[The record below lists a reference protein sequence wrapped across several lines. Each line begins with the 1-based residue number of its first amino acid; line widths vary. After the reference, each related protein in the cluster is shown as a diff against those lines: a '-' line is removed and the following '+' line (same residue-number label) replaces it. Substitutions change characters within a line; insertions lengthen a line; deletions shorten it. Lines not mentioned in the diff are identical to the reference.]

1 MMKKTVL
8 LAFVLIAVGCV
19 PEPRAEPRD
28 VETLQI
34 VDGVYLNPENG
45 EPYSGRVSGL
55 DSLSLV
61 CGFRFYGTL
70 RDGKFHGSYSL
81 RSTPE
86 IGHCLLS
93 VQPES
98 GEYRNGEKCGRWSEY
113 KRSPSGEVLLTPLSD
128 FWVTYPPCPPDP
140 AVGN

>member
-1 MMKKTVL
+1 MKKTVL
-8 LAFVLIAVGCV
+8 LALALMAVGCA

-28 VETLQI
+28 VETLQV

-45 EPYSGRVSGL
+45 EPYSGSVSGL

-70 RDGKFHGSYSL
+70 RNGKFHGSYSL

-86 IGHCLLS
+86 IGHCLAS

-113 KRSPSGEVLLTPLSD
+113 ERSPSGEVLLTPLSD

>member
-1 MMKKTVL
+1 MRQTVL
-8 LAFVLIAVGCV
+8 LTLVLMAVGCA
-19 PEPRAEPRD
+19 PEPRAKPRD
-28 VETLQI
+28 VETLQV

-45 EPYSGRVSGL
+45 EPYSGSVSGL

-70 RDGKFHGSYSL
+70 RNGKFHGSYSL

-113 KRSPSGEVLLTPLSD
+113 NRSPSGEVLLTPLSD